1 LDHFPCFGKYIN
13 GQNACSA
20 QLPEINLAFDS
31 NLKFQKHNTLVIH
44 LDINNSWS
52 ASWGDYDNDWFD
64 DLFIPVNDITQP
76 NILYHNDGYGT
87 FTKVTI

>member
-1 LDHFPCFGKYIN
+1 M
-13 GQNACSA
+13 
-20 QLPEINLAFDS
+20 PEINLAFDS
-31 NLKFQKHNTLVIH
+31 NLKFQKHNTLGIH

-64 DLFIPVNDITQP
+64 DLFIPVNHITQP